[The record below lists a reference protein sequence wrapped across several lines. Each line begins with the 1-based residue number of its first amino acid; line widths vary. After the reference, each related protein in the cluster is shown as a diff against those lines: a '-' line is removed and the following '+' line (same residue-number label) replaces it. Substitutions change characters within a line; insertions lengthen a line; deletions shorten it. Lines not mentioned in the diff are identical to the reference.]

1 MKIIL
6 LILPLLA
13 GLAPTLALAQDGCQH
28 GQRQT
33 QLSCAEGQV
42 WDAKAMRCVILGS

>member
-1 MKIIL
+1 MKKIL
-6 LILPLLA
+6 MMLPLLA
-13 GLAPTLALAQDGCQH
+13 GLAPTLALAQGCPH
-28 GQRQT
+28 GQRQA